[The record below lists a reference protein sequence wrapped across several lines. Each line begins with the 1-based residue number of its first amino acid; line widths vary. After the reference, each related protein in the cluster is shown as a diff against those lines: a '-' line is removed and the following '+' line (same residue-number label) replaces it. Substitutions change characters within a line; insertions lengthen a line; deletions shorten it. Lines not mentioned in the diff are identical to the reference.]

1 VAIISDVRVREHGVD
16 PAFLNRW
23 SPRAFTGEP
32 IPDETLLTMFE
43 AARWAPSCFNMQ
55 PWRFLYARKDSEHWL
70 RFLHL
75 LIPYNQDWAK
85 DASVLGVVVSKT
97 LLERPNRDPVPAH
110 SHSYDAGAAWMS
122 LALQASRLGW
132 AAHGMIGFD
141 IERTYLELC
150 CLGYVRLVLASVKY
164 ATKDSGMQGLHASAE
179 NRWIARELFH
189 WHHIISKLLNEFLSA
204 SG

>member
-1 VAIISDVRVREHGVD
+1 VAVIGDVRVREHGVD
-16 PAFLNRW
+16 PEFLNRW

-32 IPDETLLTMFE
+32 IPDETLLAMFE

-141 IERTYLELC
+141 IERTYLELHVPEHHRVEAAFAI
-150 CLGYVRLVLASVKY
+150 GKPTTADVLPEAL
-164 ATKDSGMQGLHASAE
+164 A
-179 NRWIARELFH
+179 AREHPSDRHPLENM
-189 WHHIISKLLNEFLSA
+189 LLEGGFPKP
-204 SG
+204 